1 MVEDFTLHEGAALYG
16 LLAETDCDIVIKI
29 DRQGLMVHASA
40 AIDRLG
46 IELPGALIAPH
57 LADLAEPA
65 QAERLRAF
73 LEVVMRGGSATGWFE
88 FAARNAEGGATW
100 YTLQLRPLLD
110 AQGIAYGAIGIM
122 RSIEE
127 RRALEEKLFAAT
139 LTDPLTG
146 LANRRAFRVM
156 LRHLVRRKRG
166 GSLAILDIGHVRRIG
181 LRHGA
186 RASDRVTAAAAG
198 LLRDLL
204 QRDHILARIGDERFA
219 VLMPG
224 DEADEAGHIVRDIV
238 DALADA
244 THAPGEDAQIDLRPC
259 VGIAPIRDTA
269 DATLQRAEL
278 ALVRALAHGRGR
290 IECAPGQTEHRRSA

>member
-16 LLAETDCDIVIKI
+16 LLAETDCDIVIKV
-29 DRQGLMVHASA
+29 DREGVVVHASA

-88 FAARNAEGGATW
+88 FAARNAEGGASW

-110 AQGIAYGAIGIM
+110 ADGAAYGAIGIM

-146 LANRRAFRVM
+146 LANRRAFQVM

-166 GSLAILDIGHVRRIG
+166 GSLAILDIAHLRRIG

-186 RASDRVTAAAAG
+186 SASDRVIAAAAG

-224 DEADEAGHIVRDIV
+224 DEPAEAEDVVRDV
-238 DALADA
+238 LDALVEA
-244 THAPGEDAQIDLRPC
+244 THDAGGEGQIDMRPS
-259 VGIAPIRDTA
+259 VGIAPIRETA
-269 DATLQRAEL
+269 DATLQRAEF
-278 ALVRALAHGRGR
+278 ALVRALARGRGR
-290 IECAPGQTEHRRSA
+290 IECAADLAGRRRYA

>member
-16 LLAETDCDIVIKI
+16 LLAETDSDIVIKL
-29 DRQGLMVHASA
+29 DREGLVIHASA

-46 IELPGALIAPH
+46 IELPGMLIRPH

-65 QAERLRAF
+65 QAEKLRAF

-88 FAARNAEGGATW
+88 FAARTADGGANW

-110 AQGIAYGAIGIM
+110 GTGEVCGALGIM

-127 RRALEEKLFAAT
+127 RRALEQKLFAAT

-146 LANRRAFRVM
+146 LANRRAFRIM
-156 LRHLVRRKRG
+156 LRHLARHRSG
-166 GSLAILDIGHVRRIG
+166 GSLAILDIAQVRRIG

-186 RASDRVTAAAAG
+186 RAGDRVITVFAV

-204 QRDHILARIGDERFA
+204 RREHIVARIGDERFGVLLPNDGPAAATCVVRA
-219 VLMPG
+219 VL
-224 DEADEAGHIVRDIV
+224 DE
-238 DALADA
+238 LAEA
-244 THAPGEDAQIDLRPC
+244 THAPGSEDQIDLRAC
-259 VGIAPIRDTA
+259 VGIAPIGASA
-269 DATLQRAEL
+269 DATMQHADL
-278 ALVRALAHGRGR
+278 ALIRARARGRGK
-290 IECAPGQTEHRRSA
+290 IECAQDSEPQRRRA